1 MNYDLLRTRLRDK
14 GFVVVKGLLSGDE
27 AMDYA
32 KKLEEAAGNSRL
44 AGFISR
50 SSESNG
56 QQPRHP
62 WHLPDGVNQR
72 PEFWPLIT
80 HERLLEVVGQLLGAE
95 ARYLP
100 HSDLRIDTMAS
111 SWGRDNVHRKFG
123 EGPDWDQSDE
133 PYQIIRAGIYFQS
146 YASTLFRH
154 GFIPASHRPVNN
166 VSIKRKAF
174 ESALGWSK
182 ALNQVLNGAG
192 EWPSIAQWLPIER
205 GDCIIYDARTLH
217 AAGQP
222 AGPVYASF
230 LTYGLENRHFA
241 DHLDHYQ
248 GLPAASD
255 YREMAPELVVR
266 LVEAGLYAG
275 REPVNDQTE
284 VAGMLQAPAR
294 SF

>member
-27 AMDYA
+27 AIDYA
-32 KKLEEAAGNSRL
+32 KKLDEAAGKSQL
-44 AGFISR
+44 DGYISR
-50 SSESNG
+50 SSKSNG
-56 QQPRHP
+56 QQPGRLG
-62 WHLPDGVNQR
+62 HLPDGINQR

-111 SWGRDNVHRKFG
+111 SWDRDNVQRKFG
-123 EGPDWDQSDE
+123 EGADWDESDE

-146 YASTLFRH
+146 FASTLFRH
-154 GFIPASHRPVNN
+154 GFIPASHRPVKD

-192 EWPSIAQWLPIER
+192 EWPSIAQWLPIEQ

-217 AAGQP
+217 AAGRS
-222 AGPVYASF
+222 ASPVYASF

-241 DHLDHYQ
+241 RHLDHYQ
-248 GLPAASD
+248 GLQTASSC
-255 YREMAPELVVR
+255 REMAPELVAR
-266 LVEAGLYAG
+266 LMEAGLYAG
-275 REPVNDQTE
+275 REPASDQTE
-284 VAGMLQAPAR
+284 VAGIMKALAQ
-294 SF
+294 